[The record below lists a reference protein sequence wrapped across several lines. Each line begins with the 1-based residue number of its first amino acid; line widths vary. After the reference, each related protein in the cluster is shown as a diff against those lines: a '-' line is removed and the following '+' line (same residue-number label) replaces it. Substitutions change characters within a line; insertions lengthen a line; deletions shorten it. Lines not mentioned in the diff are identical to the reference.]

1 MIFVKICRIIRLLSV
16 AVVAALLIHSATA
29 QQTST
34 SVQLADSLAKKVKA
48 SGLAQTDVRISPFQ
62 SNRLARNLANNHR
75 ALMAAPPQN
84 IASSLEHANLPSTS
98 PKQFSLPAVS
108 GANFLSPTTVQPA
121 AWKYFS
127 THAAD
132 VSQLGNNKHP
142 NIGPTDWR

>member
-1 MIFVKICRIIRLLSV
+1 MFVKMCRIMRLLSV
-16 AVVAALLIHSATA
+16 ALVGALLVHSATA

-34 SVQLADSLAKKVKA
+34 PVQPTDSLAKKLKA

-62 SNRLARNLANNHR
+62 PNRLARKLANNHH

-84 IASSLEHANLPSTS
+84 IASSLENANLPSTS
-98 PKQFSLPAVS
+98 PKRFSLPAVS
-108 GANFLSPTTVQPA
+108 GGNFLSPTMVQPA

-132 VSQLGNNKHP
+132 VSQLRNNKQP
-142 NIGPTDWR
+142 KIAPSD

>member
-1 MIFVKICRIIRLLSV
+1 MMFVKMCRIMRLLSV
-16 AVVAALLIHSATA
+16 ALIGALLVRSATA

-34 SVQLADSLAKKVKA
+34 RVQPVDSLAKKLKA
-48 SGLAQTDVRISPFQ
+48 SGLAQSDVRISPFQ
-62 SNRLARNLANNHR
+62 PNRLARKLANNQH

-84 IASSLEHANLPSTS
+84 IAWSLEHANLPSTS
-98 PKQFSLPAVS
+98 PKRFSLPAIS

-132 VSQLGNNKHP
+132 VSQLRNNKQP
-142 NIGPTDWR
+142 NIAPSD

>member
-1 MIFVKICRIIRLLSV
+1 MMFVNMCRIMRLLSV
-16 AVVAALLIHSATA
+16 ALVGALLVHSATA

-34 SVQLADSLAKKVKA
+34 RVQPADSLAKKLKT
-48 SGLAQTDVRISPFQ
+48 SGLARTDVRISPFQ
-62 SNRLARNLANNHR
+62 PNRLTRKLANNHH

-98 PKQFSLPAVS
+98 PKRFSLPAVS
-108 GANFLSPTTVQPA
+108 RANFLSPTTVQPA

-132 VSQLGNNKHP
+132 VSQLRNNKQP
-142 NIGPTDWR
+142 KIAPSD